1 MNQQSM
7 KQTFMMSAVRV
18 IARDGLVKAT
28 TKAIAAEAGLNE
40 ALIYRCF
47 SSKNELLSAATTQ
60 WTFEQIYSFVVPNV
74 RAEVLGEEGKEEAI

>member
-1 MNQQSM
+1 MGQQSM

-40 ALIYRCF
+40 AFIYRCF
-47 SSKNELLSAATTQ
+47 SSKNELLRGILS
-60 WTFEQIYSFVVPNV
+60 
-74 RAEVLGEEGKEEAI
+74 GG

>member
-1 MNQQSM
+1 MAQQSM

-40 ALIYRCF
+40 AFIYRCF
-47 SSKNELLSAATTQ
+47 SS
-60 WTFEQIYSFVVPNV
+60 
-74 RAEVLGEEGKEEAI
+74 